1 MDGMTS
7 ASQRDGYQRPVRASG
22 TPWWAAAAWVAAVS
36 LAALLAVWRLTPVAP
51 GTASVAQAARIALAG
66 GGTPAAI
73 ASRLAASE
81 PAVASATPAILA
93 AVLIAALAATGGLF
107 LGRGRSQP
115 DTVRDARAAIA
126 PVRPDPDL
134 DAERQRLRA
143 CCQQR
148 SVLARRVAELMPQM
162 PESLAWQAT
171 NALNEAGIQ
180 VYEPDGEVFDPRVHH
195 AVGNEPVVARG
206 TENTVARTVR
216 PGYRDG
222 QQILVYPKVVVFADG
237 PERGAR

>member
-81 PAVASATPAILA
+81 PAVASAT
-93 AVLIAALAATGGLF
+93 LAATGGLF

>member
-1 MDGMTS
+1 MPMSGVDAHHHLWDLS
-7 ASQRDGYQRPVRASG
+7 AHDQPWLASHPELAPLLRNF
-22 TPWWAAAAWVAAVS
+22 TVADLAAEAAAQDV
-36 LAALLAVWRLTPVAP
+36 
-51 GTASVAQAARIALAG
+51 TATVLVQ
-66 GGTPAAI
+66 TV
-73 ASRLAASE
+73 SE
-81 PAVASATPAILA
+81 PWETPEML
-93 AVLIAALAATGGLF
+93 ALAATGGLF

-237 PERGAR
+237 PAREAR